1 MIKGIVFDLDGTLL
15 DTLDDLTIAVNKFLA
30 KHNFKQHSRE
40 DVRKM
45 VGNGA
50 AKLVERALPKIEFTK
65 DEMQILFAEYAQAY
79 KTSQEFTKIY
89 DGITEILDYLAE
101 KNIKIAVVSNKPDK
115 ATQFCKE
122 NYLKKWNFNPCFGQ
136 EDGIPIKPDPF
147 MLNKVIEIW
156 GFEKFEVLFVGDSPE
171 DMLTAKNAGI
181 AGIGA
186 GWGFRSCELLDKAGA
201 KFSFEKTTE
210 LLEFIKSL

>member
-1 MIKGIVFDLDGTLL
+1 MIKGIIFDLDGTLL
-15 DTLDDLTIAVNKFLA
+15 DTLDDLTTAVNKFLA
-30 KHNFKQHSRE
+30 KHDFARHSRE

-65 DEMQILFAEYAQAY
+65 DEMLKFYAEYAECYA
-79 KTSQEFTKIY
+79 TSQKFTKIY
-89 DGITEILDYLAE
+89 DGIDEVLDYLTE

-122 NYLKKWNFNPCFGQ
+122 NYLKKWNINPCFGQ
-136 EDGIPIKPDPF
+136 IDGIPIKPAPF

-156 GFEKFEVLFVGDSPE
+156 EFEKSEVLFVGDSPE
-171 DMLTAKNAGI
+171 DMLTAKNAQI

-201 KFSFEKTTE
+201 EFSFEKTLQ